1 MSYCQKYIFI
11 CNLSLIN
18 VMSNIVVYVRKCVW
32 ITFGFKDVRN
42 ARRGGGGKVQNMF
55 HAILHILNYAT
66 LSLNLRGRKGQQT
79 LHNLYLSAHYWMIS
93 SRKMRCGELAEKIV
107 SNLKE
112 EDHLGD
118 LGMDG
123 KVLILVNQKVR
134 VCIGF
139 VWL

>member
-1 MSYCQKYIFI
+1 
-11 CNLSLIN
+11 
-18 VMSNIVVYVRKCVW
+18 
-32 ITFGFKDVRN
+32 
-42 ARRGGGGKVQNMF
+42 
-55 HAILHILNYAT
+55 
-66 LSLNLRGRKGQQT
+66 
-79 LHNLYLSAHYWMIS
+79 MIS